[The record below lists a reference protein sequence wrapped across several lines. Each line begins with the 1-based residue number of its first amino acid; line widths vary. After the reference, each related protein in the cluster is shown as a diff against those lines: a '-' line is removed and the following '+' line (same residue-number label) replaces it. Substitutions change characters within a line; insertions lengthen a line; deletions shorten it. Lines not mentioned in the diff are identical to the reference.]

1 MIAEAHGTGGVGGGA
16 DVILPYV
23 YERAR
28 TRR

>member
-23 YERAR
+23 Y
-28 TRR
+28 TRPQHRS